1 MNNRKNKN
9 KKETSEFM
17 VFKEVSYNYNEIAL
31 TLSKKGRRKKDD
43 PVQQLKNELT
53 DKNIIYFFYTDE
65 DCLYVGETDTCL
77 WDRIMRHE
85 NPEKNSKWFKK
96 GNKIK
101 IIILDEEID
110 KYSRRNLESCFI
122 INLLRAN
129 HHLYNKQ

>member
-1 MNNRKNKN
+1 
-9 KKETSEFM
+9 M

-31 TLSKKGRRKKDD
+31 TLSKKGRRKKID
-43 PVQQLKNELT
+43 PVQLLKNELT
-53 DKNIIYFFYTDE
+53 DKNIIYFFYKDE

-101 IIILDEEID
+101 IIILDKKID

-122 INLLRAN
+122 INLLRAD